1 MCIKRV
7 ILKIFKLDKMVNT
20 VHITQLIIF
29 YLFPNSNHALVH
41 KLSLTLYLTTVKSM
55 FTLYIQT
62 IKEQYL

>member
-29 YLFPNSNHALVH
+29 YLFPNSNHAYRIYPLRIEEYSVR
-41 KLSLTLYLTTVKSM
+41 L
-55 FTLYIQT
+55 
-62 IKEQYL
+62 